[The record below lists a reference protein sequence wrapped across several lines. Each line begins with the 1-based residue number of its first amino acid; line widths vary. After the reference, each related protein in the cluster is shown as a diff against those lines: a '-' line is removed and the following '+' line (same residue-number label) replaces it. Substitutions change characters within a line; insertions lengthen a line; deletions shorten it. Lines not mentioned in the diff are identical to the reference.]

1 MHQRTLKLAALAI
14 GLAGFA
20 TGCGDGPNPVGP
32 DSVAPSTVATSPDT
46 TVQASPLQ
54 LGPIT
59 IGSSSTTTGTQVTV
73 LQRTVALNQDVTAT
87 RTIGLL
93 GGVIALPSA
102 GLTFIVPPGAV
113 LQNTKIT
120 VTAPAGNLVAYTF
133 APHGLKFLVPATAAV
148 DLRNT
153 TAYGNAT
160 LLSVLQAGYFTD
172 DLSNA
177 QQTGLETVQE
187 LLSVQVQLG
196 STAVFEVPHFSGYLL
211 ASGHSAR

>member
-1 MHQRTLKLAALAI
+1 MHQRTFKLAALAI

-32 DSVAPSTVATSPDT
+32 DSVAPSSVATRPDT
-46 TVQASPLQ
+46 TMQASPLQ
-54 LGPIT
+54 LGPMT
-59 IGSSSTTTGTQVTV
+59 IGSSSTTSGTQVTV
-73 LQRTVALNQDVTAT
+73 LQRTVALSQDVTAT

-113 LQNTKIT
+113 LRNTSIT
-120 VTAPAGNLVAYTF
+120 VTAPAGKLVAYTF
-133 APHGLKFLVPATAAV
+133 APHGLKFLVPALATV

-153 TAYGNAT
+153 TAYGDST
-160 LLSVLQAGYFTD
+160 LLSALQAGYFTD
-172 DLSNA
+172 DLSGA
-177 QQTGLETVQE
+177 QLTGVVTVQD
-187 LLSVQVQLG
+187 LLSLQVQLG
-196 STAVFEVPHFSGYLL
+196 STAVFDVPHFSGYLL